1 MSKSGPNWAQMEG
14 TFQIAQ
20 LIIIIFSVSTY
31 QFNEPKFAKMGFN

>member
-20 LIIIIFSVSTY
+20 LIMIVLSVHV
-31 QFNEPKFAKMGFN
+31 PKFAEMGFN